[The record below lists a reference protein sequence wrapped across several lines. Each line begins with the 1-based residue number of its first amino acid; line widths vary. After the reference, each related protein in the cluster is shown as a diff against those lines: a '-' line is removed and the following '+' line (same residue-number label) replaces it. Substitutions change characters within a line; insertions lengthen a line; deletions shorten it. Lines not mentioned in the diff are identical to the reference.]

1 MSRKLTL
8 DFIKTK
14 TNNSKCNQIKS
25 LNLWG
30 NEIEDISIISE
41 SPKLEIFSLNDDNIK
56 IYKFFQNHEN
66 LKELYLRK
74 NFISTL
80 EQINI

>member
-1 MSRKLTL
+1 M
-8 DFIKTK
+8 
-14 TNNSKCNQIKS
+14 
-25 LNLWG
+25 NLWG